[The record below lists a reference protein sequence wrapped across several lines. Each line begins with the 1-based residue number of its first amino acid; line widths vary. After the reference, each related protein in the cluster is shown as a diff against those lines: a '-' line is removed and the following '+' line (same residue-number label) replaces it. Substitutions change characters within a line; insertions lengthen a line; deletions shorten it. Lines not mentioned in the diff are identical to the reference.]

1 MMVLVAEATGPLV
14 EAASSPE
21 LEVVGVETSLVQVEV
36 GSVPVVVEIL
46 RGEVVSLPEQAVE
59 EISQVVVESS
69 LEPMEVESGPVAAES
84 SLELVAV
91 ESVLVP
97 VEVEIGL
104 VAAARS
110 PEVVAVE
117 SVLELVAE
125 GISPVVEVS

>member
-1 MMVLVAEATGPLV
+1 
-14 EAASSPE
+14 
-21 LEVVGVETSLVQVEV
+21 
-36 GSVPVVVEIL
+36 
-46 RGEVVSLPEQAVE
+46 
-59 EISQVVVESS
+59 
-69 LEPMEVESGPVAAES
+69 
-84 SLELVAV
+84 LVAV

-117 SVLELVAE
+117 SVLVLVAE